1 MRIIQNF
8 LPSLESLSHE
18 DLCSFNQLRKQRQ
31 DVFHIRRGAKTR
43 RLLIHVTGLSADRL
57 FHHAVRRDSFTAG
70 SRSTEKAWA
79 SSATLSDWNRNS
91 SSVPLRQNG
100 TVMSGRNKRTD
111 LITER
116 TRISEEDTR
125 STSRG
130 GFVRLVLVR
139 ARRCTVLPV
148 LMCNGELTVG
158 MRK

>member
-1 MRIIQNF
+1 
-8 LPSLESLSHE
+8 
-18 DLCSFNQLRKQRQ
+18 
-31 DVFHIRRGAKTR
+31 
-43 RLLIHVTGLSADRL
+43 
-57 FHHAVRRDSFTAG
+57 
-70 SRSTEKAWA
+70 
-79 SSATLSDWNRNS
+79 
-91 SSVPLRQNG
+91 
-100 TVMSGRNKRTD
+100 MSGRNKRTD